1 MSGLIWTARE
11 GELYILTAGN
21 VTPIGSYIGS
31 LFAVAGSK
39 LTGHIK
45 EITVAPPEGPVEK
58 VDLVGEDSNYFQNA
72 VLERKPFGLATISG
86 TALFSGSYLT
96 QWFAGRTGSVLPDGV
111 TRYQYGAGS
120 LSAYFRTEIA
130 IGVEIKSTQN
140 TLAMFMDNALL
151 TKVGD
156 KALGGADDHWEMEF
170 EAVCLPKDYYEEF
183 R

>member
-11 GELYILTAGN
+11 GELYILTAAQ

-45 EITVAPPEGPVEK
+45 EIKITPPEGAVEK
-58 VDLVGEDSNYFQNA
+58 VDLVGEDANYFQNA
-72 VLERKPFGLATISG
+72 ILERKPFGLASISG
-86 TALFSGSYLT
+86 TALFSGSYLSM
-96 QWFAGRTGSVLPDGV
+96 WFAGRTGSAMADGV

-120 LSAYFRTEIA
+120 LSTYFRTEVG

-140 TLAMFMDNALL
+140 TLAVFMDNALL

-156 KALGGADDHWEMEF
+156 KSLGGADDHWELEF
-170 EAVCLPKDYYEEF
+170 EAVCLPKDYYEEY